1 MRELSK
7 NLLFQ
12 FSVACFVII
21 FTIVLVLG
29 LMIRARLD
37 VSPGV
42 GFLVLSFALIVILL
56 NGSKTISQQQGELK
70 LANTGLESRVAER
83 VEELRETNLR
93 LTTEI
98 DERRSAEVRL
108 AETSKN

>member
-1 MRELSK
+1 
-7 NLLFQ
+7 
-12 FSVACFVII
+12 
-21 FTIVLVLG
+21 
-29 LMIRARLD
+29 MIRARLD

-70 LANTGLESRVAER
+70 LANTGLESRVVER

-93 LTTEI
+93 LATEI

-108 AETSKN
+108 AETL

>member
-21 FTIVLVLG
+21 FTIVLVLD

-56 NGSKTISQQQGELK
+56 NGSKTISQQQE
-70 LANTGLESRVAER
+70 LANTGLESRVVER

-108 AETSKN
+108 AETL

>member
-12 FSVACFVII
+12 FSVACLVII

-29 LMIRARLD
+29 LMVRARLD

-42 GFLVLSFALIVILL
+42 SFLVLSFALIVILL
-56 NGSKTISQQQGELK
+56 NGSRTISQQQSELR

-108 AETSKN
+108 AETL